1 MKREKTPLPTAP
13 KTLAVLRALH
23 RGERLTVFKAITK
36 LHVAAL
42 SQECGR
48 LRRLGWNVKSEMKK
62 TGDGTRIAEYS
73 L

>member
-1 MKREKTPLPTAP
+1 MKKYPLPTAP

-23 RGERLTVFKAITK
+23 GGKRLTIFRAMHLGVG
-36 LHVAAL
+36 AL

-48 LRRLGWNVKSEMKK
+48 LRRLGWPVQSRSIK
-62 TGDGTRIAEYS
+62 TAGGSRVSEYS